1 MKERKEA
8 AAGRGATRPIA
19 WAVGLCTAMVL
30 TGTACRI
37 TDHSE
42 GEPDAVSTTDL
53 NMPASGYKNVDP
65 ARLPVMTFD
74 STSRSM
80 GRIAEGVQVEKIYG
94 FENTGKTDLVLTDVR
109 ASCGCTVAKGWPRMP
124 VPPGGRGEITVA
136 FNSEGR
142 PGMQHKTI
150 TVVANTDPPT
160 SVLTLNG
167 EVVAPS
173 TGEQ

>member
-1 MKERKEA
+1 MKAGKEA
-8 AAGRGATRPIA
+8 AGSGTVKTIA
-19 WAVGLCTAMVL
+19 WAAGLSMALML
-30 TGTACRI
+30 TFTACRI

-42 GEPDAVSTTDL
+42 EDPGAISTTDL
-53 NMPASGYKNVDP
+53 NMPASGYKDVDP
-65 ARLPVMTFD
+65 SRMPMLTFD
-74 STSRSM
+74 STSLSM
-80 GRIAEGVQVEKIYG
+80 GRIAEGVQVEKVYG

-124 VPPGGRGEITVA
+124 VPPGGRGQITVA

-173 TGEQ
+173 FDAQ

>member
-1 MKERKEA
+1 MGTQANKVIRWT
-8 AAGRGATRPIA
+8 AGT
-19 WAVGLCTAMVL
+19 GLL
-30 TGTACRI
+30 LLLLSACRI

-42 GEPDAVSTTDL
+42 NDPGAITPADL
-53 NMPASGYKNVDP
+53 NMPTSGYKAVDRSKLP
-65 ARLPVMTFD
+65 AMAFD
-74 STSRSM
+74 STAISM
-80 GRIAEGVQVEKIYG
+80 GRIAEGVQVEKNYG
-94 FENTGKTDLVLTDVR
+94 FVNSGKSDLLITDVR

-124 VPPGGRGEITVA
+124 VAPGQRGTITVN

-160 SVLTLNG
+160 TVLTLNG

-173 TGEQ
+173 NETK